1 MTRHFAL
8 PSMAAALLV
17 STASFAYADL
27 TAEDVWAN
35 TQAYFDGSGYTV
47 TGTTARDGDALVVSG
62 IKMEFA
68 DVPDAG
74 EINVTMG
81 DLTFRELGDGTVS
94 LEFAETYPFEF
105 AVKDLEGADVVGKM
119 VLMSQGHKTVASGN
133 PDDVLYTTSS
143 DSAQLELKDVTLNGE
158 AIPAEIGRAFIKMTA
173 LKGTLQI
180 AGGDQLTMVQDFA
193 ADLLSYDVAFT
204 DPESDSD
211 VALKGQMEELTGKA
225 RSSLVP
231 GVDMSNLSAAIAQG
245 MAGGG
250 SFAFTKGQT
259 SMNSTTE
266 GEAFSLESTSDGGT
280 LKVEM
285 GKDGLVY
292 DIAQK
297 NPNISFKMPD
307 VPFPVALSMAENRF
321 KVAMPVGKSD
331 EAKDFALAIRLS
343 DVVVPELLWAM
354 LDPSQALPH
363 DPASLTVDLSGK
375 AKMLVDFFDPA
386 SQEELENLTSP
397 PGELEQL
404 SVNELLLSIAGA
416 KLTGNGAFDFDAS
429 KPGAIPGGLPAAN
442 GALDLKLVGGNTLLD
457 KLIQMG
463 LVSEQDAM
471 GARMMMGMLAV
482 PGEGEDTLKSK
493 LEINDQGHILANG
506 QRLQ

>member
-35 TQAYFDGSGYTV
+35 TQTYFDGSGYAV
-47 TGTTARDGDALVVSG
+47 SGTATREGDALVVSG

-68 DVPDAG
+68 QVPDAG
-74 EINVTMG
+74 DISVTMG
-81 DLTFRELGDGTVS
+81 DLTYRELGDGTVS
-94 LEFAETYPFEF
+94 LEFAQTYPVNFE
-105 AVKDLEGADVVGKM
+105 VKDLEGADVVGTL
-119 VLMSQGHKTVASGN
+119 VLTSQGHKTIASGN

-143 DSAQLELKDVTLNGE
+143 DMAGMELKDITLNGE
-158 AIPAEIGRAFIKMTA
+158 AIPAEVGRAIINMTA

-180 AGGDQLTMVQDFA
+180 ADGDQLEMIQDFA
-193 ADLLSYDVAFT
+193 ADLLSYDMAFS
-204 DPESDSD
+204 DPETGSD
-211 VALKGQMEELTGKA
+211 AAFKGQMEGLTGKG

-231 GVDMSNLSAAIAQG
+231 GVDMTNLSAAIAEG
-245 MAGGG
+245 MQGGG
-250 SFAFTKGQT
+250 SFAFTKGQS
-259 SMNSTTE
+259 SMSSTTN
-266 GEAFSLESTSDGGT
+266 GEAFSWESTSDGGT
-280 LKVEM
+280 LTVEM
-285 GKDGLVY
+285 GKDGLSY

-297 NPNISFKMPD
+297 NPNISLKMPD
-307 VPFPVALSMAENRF
+307 VPFPVALSMAENGF
-321 KVAMPVGKSD
+321 KFAIPVGKSE
-331 EAKDFALAIRLS
+331 EAQDFAMAIRLS
-343 DVVVPELLWAM
+343 DVVVPELIWAM

-404 SVNELLLSIAGA
+404 SINELLLSIAGA
-416 KLTGNGAFDFDAS
+416 KLSGNGAFDFDAS
-429 KPGAIPGGLPAAN
+429 KPGAIPGGIPAAN
-442 GALDLKLVGGNTLLD
+442 GALDLELVGGNTLLD

-506 QRLQ
+506 QRIQ